1 MVQSTDNGTQY
12 EKTRQSLASSH
23 KATGTNVH
31 FVDIV
36 RPSLEDFQP
45 IALRLR
51 LALLG
56 IYIVKG
62 SGAEGTVSDAEA
74 VART

>member
-1 MVQSTDNGTQY
+1 M
-12 EKTRQSLASSH
+12 
-23 KATGTNVH
+23 
-31 FVDIV
+31 DIV

-56 IYIVKG
+56 IYIAKEEMRDGQYMMVSISVKLQQFI
-62 SGAEGTVSDAEA
+62 
-74 VART
+74 VAIKNIYLLFLTGYV

>member
-1 MVQSTDNGTQY
+1 M
-12 EKTRQSLASSH
+12 
-23 KATGTNVH
+23 
-31 FVDIV
+31 DIV

-56 IYIVKG
+56 IYIVKEEMRDG
-62 SGAEGTVSDAEA
+62 QYIMVSISVKLQQFI
-74 VART
+74 VAIKNIYLLFLTGYV